1 VRVVVVGDT
10 HLPRFGR
17 QLPSALIDGLRA
29 ADLVLHCGD
38 LIDAFVLELL
48 DDYAPTIAVAGN
60 NDGPELN
67 ARLGQ
72 ACVIELE
79 EAVVGLTHGHMGKG
93 RTTVDRAMRMFGE
106 AEPPLDAICF
116 GHSHIP
122 TVERRGHTWL
132 LNPGSPTDKRRQ
144 PTYSYLVLEVSGGV
158 ITPELVRFESRA

>member
-17 QLPSALIDGLRA
+17 RLPTALVDGLRD

-38 LIDAFVLELL
+38 LTDAFVLELL
-48 DDYAPTIAVAGN
+48 EEYAPTIAVAGN
-60 NDGPELN
+60 NDGPDLN

-72 ACVIELE
+72 ACVVELE
-79 EAVVGLTHGHMGKG
+79 QAVVGLTHGHIGKG
-93 RTTVDRAMRMFGE
+93 RTTPDRVMRMFQD
-106 AEPPLDAICF
+106 AHPPLDGICF

-122 TVERRGHTWL
+122 MVERRRGTWL

-144 PTYSYLVLEVSGGV
+144 SAYSYLVLEVSGRV
-158 ITPELVRFESRA
+158 ITPELVRFDSRA